1 MKNGEIRDTVEFVA
15 VNATGIGLSFG
26 DINATLRTGILLAT
40 LIYAVFKI
48 VKIYKDIKHGKR
60 N

>member
-1 MKNGEIRDTVEFVA
+1 MRNGEIKDTVEFVA

-40 LIYAVFKI
+40 LIYAIFKI
-48 VKIYKDIKHGKR
+48 VKIYKDIKRGKR
-60 N
+60 D